1 MAAVEESKQK
11 KEQRKTSPQPASITP
26 SAPVVSASSGSGA
39 SIGTESAISP
49 ENSGQPLMGNRL
61 ILTVEGMIQSHL
73 PGLKQFHV
81 ASALD
86 SFDRRLLKAIWTRY
100 RMKFL
105 ISGQLEYAVAS
116 LSVVDALETV
126 EDGQLV
132 AAYVETTASD
142 YLIWVDLT
150 HGRLVAAFADAG
162 RYFAN

>member
-1 MAAVEESKQK
+1 
-11 KEQRKTSPQPASITP
+11 
-26 SAPVVSASSGSGA
+26 
-39 SIGTESAISP
+39 
-49 ENSGQPLMGNRL
+49 
-61 ILTVEGMIQSHL
+61 
-73 PGLKQFHV
+73 
-81 ASALD
+81 
-86 SFDRRLLKAIWTRY
+86 
-100 RMKFL
+100 MKFF
-105 ISGQLEYAVAS
+105 ISGQWEYAVAS